1 MNNNKIEL
9 IDKDIIFKIDKIFF
23 NLKIKNLT
31 D

>member
-1 MNNNKIEL
+1 MNNNIEL

-23 NLKIKNLT
+23 NLKIKNLR

>member
-1 MNNNKIEL
+1 MNNNIEL